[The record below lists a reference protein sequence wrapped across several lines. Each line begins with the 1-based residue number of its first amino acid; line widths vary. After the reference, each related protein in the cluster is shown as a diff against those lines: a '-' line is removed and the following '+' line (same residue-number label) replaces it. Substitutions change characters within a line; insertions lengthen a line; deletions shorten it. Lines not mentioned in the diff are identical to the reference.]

1 MSIPERLADSITAFV
16 GSCTFIIM
24 HVVWFW
30 VWIVYDVE
38 EFPFGLLTMIV
49 SLETILLSTFI
60 MISQNRQFERDR
72 IQAQADYETNI
83 AAKNEIEE
91 LQRTIA
97 RLETGKLDDLLKE
110 VQKTSS
116 RLVFCLT
123 TNVLDYTAIT
133 SLIVTLSLL
142 NRM

>member
-1 MSIPERLADSITAFV
+1 
-16 GSCTFIIM
+16 M

-60 MISQNRQFERDR
+60 MISQSRQFELDR
-72 IQAQADYETNI
+72 IQVQIDYETNI
-83 AAKNEIEE
+83 SAKNEVEE

>member
-1 MSIPERLADSITAFV
+1 LSIPERLADSITAFV
-16 GSCTFIIM
+16 GLCTFIIM

-60 MISQNRQFERDR
+60 MISQSRQFELDR
-72 IQAQADYETNI
+72 IQVQIDYETNI
-83 AAKNEIEE
+83 SAKNEVEE

-110 VQKTSS
+110 VQKTRS

>member
-1 MSIPERLADSITAFV
+1 MSIHERLADSITAFV
-16 GSCTFIIM
+16 GLCTFIIM

-60 MISQNRQFERDR
+60 MISQSRQFELDR
-72 IQAQADYETNI
+72 IQVQIDYETNI
-83 AAKNEIEE
+83 SAKNEVEE